1 STSKSGTVG
10 EILDLLDSQSLFALP
25 TRVVKREQELKE
37 ALESLEPGQ
46 ELSNP
51 RRLVEHKN
59 LRAVAYREIQALNEY
74 LANDTVFSTKH
85 AVKGAEFDDVIV
97 VLGRGWSKYDFSKML
112 ATFPNRN
119 AIDEKERASFE
130 RSRNLFYVA
139 ASRAKH

>member
-1 STSKSGTVG
+1 
-10 EILDLLDSQSLFALP
+10 
-25 TRVVKREQELKE
+25 
-37 ALESLEPGQ
+37 
-46 ELSNP
+46 
-51 RRLVEHKN
+51 
-59 LRAVAYREIQALNEY
+59 AVAYREIQALNEY
-74 LANDTVFSTKH
+74 LSNDTVFSTKH

-139 ASRAKH
+139 ASRAKHNLSLLFVQQLDENALATLTSWVGKENIESIGFEDENTPLPISQN